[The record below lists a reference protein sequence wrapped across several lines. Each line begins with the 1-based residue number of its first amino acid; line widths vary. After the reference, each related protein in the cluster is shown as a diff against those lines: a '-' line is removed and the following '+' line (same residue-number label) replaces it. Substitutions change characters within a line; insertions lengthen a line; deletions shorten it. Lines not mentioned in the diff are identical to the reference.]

1 MKRSFTS
8 RRCVA
13 VVDGIEQDPQLFT
26 RASPTAS
33 LRQTKTFAR
42 RSSFRHVER
51 QLHACIRRRT
61 SVADPSLLDL
71 QYAVQSPRLLGQRHG
86 RWDLHG
92 NSDLQMGPQ
101 RSSAA
106 DERRDATLGRRS
118 TALYVNASGTV
129 DNVKAGKL
137 ADIDPS
143 KSKMIVLDR
152 DLGGVVVSTHNNE
165 GFSGWNPPDPYGQR
179 CVAGPPPSSPA
190 YASAYVNTPF
200 AKISELAVDGIT
212 DGNNVIQGR
221 RAYDAKTGQW
231 TSPDQLAGTAT
242 YPLSQ
247 KPYVWNADNELAF
260 SDPGGN
266 QVFPPTGEP
275 PMLPS
280 PFPPRSL
287 PEAIVDRAFG
297 DVLGGFTGLA
307 LGAIGFGVGC
317 AITACTGGEFFGA
330 GIGFA
335 TGFGVGYYGAEW
347 IVHEA
352 FNGMYPSSSGTGSD
366 FGNPDS
372 FGQGGSW
379 TSFGIPQAGSAISI
393 APGDYHT
400 TYYGDG
406 STLYYNPPYDPTA
419 VTVHG
424 PTGDVTLQ
432 PGESAG
438 FSASGLSSS
447 FLTGVANNNALM
459 SNDPMAY
466 VHQSS
471 FL

>member
-1 MKRSFTS
+1 MASSKTHSSLPAHRRRHRCGKRKHSLADLVFGTLS
-8 RRCVA
+8 GNYTRAYDAEHQLLTHPYSTYNTPSNRPDCSGNDTD
-13 VVDGIEQDPQLFT
+13 DGIY
-26 RASPTAS
+26 TAT
-33 LRQTKTFAR
+33 QTYKWGPNG
-42 RSSFRHVER
+42 H
-51 QLHACIRRRT
+51 
-61 SVADPSLLDL
+61 P
-71 QYAVQSPRLLGQRHG
+71 
-86 RWDLHG
+86 
-92 NSDLQMGPQ
+92 LQMNG
-101 RSSAA
+101 
-106 DERRDATLGRRS
+106 ETLHWDGDQL
-118 TALYVNASGTV
+118 LYTSNASGTV